1 MSEAVRRFVVAQI
14 DWARGEYSAD
24 DYFRRTVR
32 TAPVASFAT
41 RDEAE
46 ADRRR
51 REGERRATENPFR
64 FGGASLFYQTSL
76 DAPRLHDWLMDAGI
90 DPPAKLKGHES
101 WAEWWDR
108 SSRGWSAEQR
118 AHAWAAMD
126 KVRFFTVT
134 EERPD
139 RKAYVIQELNWRWE
153 DEPTLYADYEG
164 GKMVRA
170 FRSKAAAEKECARLN
185 KERQVQADH
194 EGFESFTRCSR
205 IDGRGA
211 PDLDISE
218 TIFFEVV
225 EIALGDDA

>member
-1 MSEAVRRFVVAQI
+1 MSDTGSRFVVAQI
-14 DWARGEYSAD
+14 DWARGEYSED

-32 TAPVASFAT
+32 TTSVASFAT
-41 RDEAE
+41 FDEAE

-51 REGERRATENPFR
+51 REEERRATENPFR
-64 FGGASLFYQTSL
+64 LGGAALFYQTSL
-76 DAPRLHDWLMDAGI
+76 DAPRLHDWLMDVGI
-90 DPPAKLKGHES
+90 DPPAKPQGHKS
-101 WAEWWDR
+101 WAEWWDE

-126 KVRFFTVT
+126 KVRFFTVA

-164 GKMVRA
+164 GNMVRA
-170 FRSKAAAEKECARLN
+170 FRSRAAADAECDRLN
-185 KERQVQADH
+185 KERQAQADH
-194 EGFESFTRCSR
+194 EGFSSFTRCSR
-205 IDGRGA
+205 IGEREGT
-211 PDLDISE
+211 DLAISE

-225 EIALGDDA
+225 EIELEDA